1 MLWSSGCDGS
11 GSCIL
16 YNLTA
21 FRSDII
27 VIIIIIVVVIIIII
41 IIIIIIKWTETYCML
56 WSSGLDDSI
65 FSLQP
70 NHLQVIIIIII
81 IIVTIET

>member
-27 VIIIIIVVVIIIII
+27 VVVVVVVIIIII
-41 IIIIIIKWTETYCML
+41 III
-56 WSSGLDDSI
+56 
-65 FSLQP
+65 
-70 NHLQVIIIIII
+70 VII
-81 IIVTIET
+81 ETLHVVEFRL